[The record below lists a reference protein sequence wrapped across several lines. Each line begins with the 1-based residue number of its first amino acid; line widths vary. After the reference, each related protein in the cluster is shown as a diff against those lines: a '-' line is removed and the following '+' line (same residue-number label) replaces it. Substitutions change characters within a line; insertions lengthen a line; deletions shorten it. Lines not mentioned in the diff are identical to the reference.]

1 MASVWLARFGGRLGF
16 ERMVVIKMI
25 LPQYSQDP
33 RFQQMFLDE
42 ARIASKI
49 EHANIARILDV
60 GEDQGNYFIVM
71 EWVDGDSLS
80 KILRAAEQRNEKV
93 PPGVALRIIA
103 DAAAGLH
110 AAHELKDRDGSP
122 LGVVHRDVSPQNILV
137 ANNGATSV
145 IDFGVAKAR
154 DRISQE
160 TSAGQLKGKIRYMA
174 PEQAVGQSIDHR
186 ADVWA
191 LGAML
196 FELFTGNPPYD
207 GPNEVATLRKL
218 TTEPPPRMPKSFPE
232 PIRAVIDKALGY
244 RAEDR
249 FESAQQL
256 NLALE
261 GAMVEIGEPTTAAI
275 VAHYTGQLL
284 QDRKAARKRAVDN
297 ALDQAKRRDAGAG
310 PATPNKILV
319 PINAPSQGT
328 IPLPTAPANVLTPPA
343 PAVAPAPAPPSNEP
357 FNPTSTISN
366 SQTGQAQ
373 NQYAQHGLGE
383 TPSATSATLGLA
395 NIEYPEID
403 AVVAATRRRNRY
415 IGAATLGV
423 FGAAAVVGIILIIAT
438 QLMGQ
443 PGDGAK
449 AAKSSEP
456 PPSPAS
462 LAVAPPE
469 NTAEPPP
476 EPKPTGADVPRGA
489 DSVAAE
495 TPAPA
500 PEPTPEPT
508 PSVAATP
515 APPPTN
521 PVAAHVDPPR
531 PPPPVHKWQP
541 PPQPAPKPT
550 GKKPIDRGF

>member
-1 MASVWLARFGGRLGF
+1 
-16 ERMVVIKMI
+16 
-25 LPQYSQDP
+25 
-33 RFQQMFLDE
+33 
-42 ARIASKI
+42 
-49 EHANIARILDV
+49 
-60 GEDQGNYFIVM
+60 M

-80 KILRAAEQRNEKV
+80 KILRAAEQRKEKV

-137 ANNGATSV
+137 GNNGATSV

-174 PEQAVGQSIDHR
+174 PEQAVGQGIDHR

-232 PIRAVIDKALGY
+232 PIRAVIDKSLGY
-244 RAEDR
+244 RPEER
-249 FESAQQL
+249 FESALQL

-297 ALDQAKRRDAGAG
+297 ALEQARRRDAGAG
-310 PATPNKILV
+310 PPTPNKVLV
-319 PINAPSQGT
+319 PINQPSQAT
-328 IPLPTAPANVLTPPA
+328 IPLPTTPANITPSA
-343 PAVAPAPAPPSNEP
+343 PAVAPVPPPSTEP
-357 FNPTSTISN
+357 FNPTSTISP

-373 NQYAQHGLGE
+373 NQYAQHGLAE

-423 FGAAAVVGIILIIAT
+423 FGAAAVVGLILIIAT

-443 PGDGAK
+443 PKDGGKTAK
-449 AAKSSEP
+449 PSEP
-456 PPSPAS
+456 PPSAAS
-462 LAVAPPE
+462 LAAAPPE
-469 NTAEPPP
+469 NSAETP
-476 EPKPTGADVPRGA
+476 EPRGTGADVPRPT
-489 DSVAAE
+489 DSVAE
-495 TPAPA
+495 TPA

-508 PSVAATP
+508 TSAAPTP

-521 PVAAHVDPPR
+521 PVAAHVDSPR
-531 PPPPVHKWQP
+531 PPPPVHRWQP

-550 GKKPIDRGF
+550 GKKPVDRGF